1 MRNHRPLRTFVLA
14 AALSGPLFGVGC
26 AHAASLLDAIG
37 AVFGAAPA
45 PSRPFRAAPGPA
57 EMGRGGL
64 NVTVRPR
71 RPKPR
76 RERAV
81 ARRPQPVQPS
91 VPLNVDPA
99 TNPNWFLDD
108 PTLRPGDIVVIK
120 GKVLVFEGSGPAPHA
135 REEFTSLEG
144 SKLSRDERERISAM
158 AGLPPVPAGEDP
170 RRKTATAGS
179 DWRAEAEI
187 APSAPAA
194 DVR

>member
-1 MRNHRPLRTFVLA
+1 MRNHRPLRNLVLA

-26 AHAASLLDAIG
+26 AHAASLFDAIG
-37 AVFGAAPA
+37 AAFGAQPE
-45 PSRPFRAAPGPA
+45 PSRPFRAAPAAA

-64 NVTVRPR
+64 SLTVRPR
-71 RPKPR
+71 RQKPR

-144 SKLSRDERERISAM
+144 SKLSREERERISAM
-158 AGLPPVPAGEDP
+158 AGLPPVPTGEEA

-179 DWRAEAEI
+179 DLRAEAEI
-187 APSAPAA
+187 VPSASSA